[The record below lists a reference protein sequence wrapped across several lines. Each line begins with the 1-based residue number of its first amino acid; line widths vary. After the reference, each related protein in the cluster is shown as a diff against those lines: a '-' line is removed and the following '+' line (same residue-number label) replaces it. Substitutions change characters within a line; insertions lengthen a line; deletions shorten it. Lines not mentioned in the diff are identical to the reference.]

1 MKESGLLVTSE
12 NVEFDQ
18 TLSEGEFEEAE
29 KEDEIP
35 ADGEEGPTEEEI
47 K

>member
-18 TLSEGEFEEAE
+18 TLSEEEFEEAE
-29 KEDEIP
+29 KDEIP

-47 K
+47 Q